1 MPNSVLIF
9 TRANNTKAQKVANEF
24 ILWLNQKKVPYK
36 DYTNIEGMIPASEIK
51 KHTFGIVFG
60 GDGTFLTL
68 VRKIEKKDSIPIL
81 GVNLGSL
88 GFITEIEKTEMYS
101 VVENIFKG
109 QFKEEKRPLIEI
121 QLCRKNKCVQAG
133 SVFNDAVVT
142 KDAKATMLK
151 FELRVD
157 DLKLSDVRADG
168 FIVATPTGSTGYN
181 LSAGGPLTH
190 PQVPAIVL
198 TAICSHALSARPIVV
213 SDKSHIEIELK
224 EFSGLAYLVFDGQI
238 NYEIKPK
245 DIIKMSLSKSYLR
258 LIQSPRKR
266 WAEIIRSKLSMS

>member
-1 MPNSVLIF
+1 MQNSVLIF
-9 TRANNTKAQKVANEF
+9 SRAHNTEAEKVAKEF
-24 ILWLNQKKVPYK
+24 MQWLDKKKISYK
-36 DYTNIEGMIPASEIK
+36 DYTHVEGMISTSEIK
-51 KHTFGIVFG
+51 KHLFGIVFG

-68 VRKIEKKDSIPIL
+68 VRKIEKKDSLPIL

-88 GFITEIEKTEMYS
+88 GFITEIEKSEMFA
-101 VVENIFKG
+101 VVESILKNK
-109 QFKEEKRPLIEI
+109 FKEEKRPLLDI

-133 SVFNDAVVT
+133 SVFNDAVIT

-190 PQVPAIVL
+190 PQVSAIVL

-213 SDKSHIEIELK
+213 SDTAHIELELK
-224 EFSGLAYLVFDGQI
+224 DFTGLAYLVFDGQI

-245 DIIKMSLSKSYLR
+245 DIIKIGLSKSYLR